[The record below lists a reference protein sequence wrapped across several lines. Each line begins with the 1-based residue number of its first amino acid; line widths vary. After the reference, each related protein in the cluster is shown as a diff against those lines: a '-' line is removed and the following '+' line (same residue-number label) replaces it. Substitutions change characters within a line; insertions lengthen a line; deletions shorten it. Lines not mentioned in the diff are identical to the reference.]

1 MNQSVKLLKHLTD
14 VNGIAGYEMQVKEAM
29 RNYIEPVSD
38 QIIEDNLGGI
48 FGKKNAEKGQ
58 YSIMISGHMD
68 EVGFMVTKIDK
79 HGFISFTPVGG
90 WWNQVMLSQ
99 KVTITTDSGK
109 EIRGII
115 GSKPPHVLTP
125 EERKKPME
133 IKNMFIDIGVSSK
146 EEAEEA
152 GVEVGNMVTPYSEFE
167 VLANDKYLTAKAF
180 DNRYG
185 CALAIEVLKRLKDE
199 NIGIN
204 LYSGATVQEEVG
216 LRGAKV
222 AANTIKPDLAIAVD
236 VGIAYDTPGMSG
248 QTSDSKL
255 GGGPV
260 VIMMDA
266 TSIAHQ
272 GLRKHIKDVA
282 KEHNIEVQWDT
293 TPGGGTDAGSIH
305 VANEGI
311 PTMTIGVTLR
321 YMHSNVS
328 VLNVD
333 DYENS
338 IRLVTEIVRSLN
350 DESYKNIM
358 W

>member
-1 MNQSVKLLKHLTD
+1 MEQSTELLKQLTN
-14 VNGIAGYEMQVKEAM
+14 VNGIAGREKQVKSLM
-29 RNYIEPVSD
+29 RDYIKPVSD
-38 QIIEDNLGGI
+38 ELIEDRLGGI
-48 FGKKNAEKGQ
+48 FGKRQAKDGSK
-58 YSIMISGHMD
+58 SIMISGHMD
-68 EVGFMVTKIDK
+68 EVGFIITKIDK
-79 HGFISFTPVGG
+79 DGFIYFNPVGG

-99 KVTITTDSGK
+99 KVTITTDDGK

-125 EERKKPME
+125 EERKKPVD
-133 IKNMFIDIGVSSK
+133 IKQMFIDIGVSSK
-146 EEAEEA
+146 AEAEEL
-152 GVEVGNMVTPYSEFE
+152 GIELGNMVTPYSEFE
-167 VLANDKYLTAKAF
+167 VLGNDKYLTAKAF

-185 CALAIEVLKRLKDE
+185 CALAVEVLQQLKDE
-199 NIGIN
+199 DINID

-222 AANTIKPDLAIAVD
+222 AANAVKPDLAIAVD

-248 QTSDSKL
+248 QVSESKL
-255 GGGPV
+255 GGGPL

-266 TSIAHQ
+266 TSIAHD
-272 GLRKHIKDVA
+272 GFRKHVKKVA
-282 KEHNIEVQWDT
+282 KDHGINVQWDT

-311 PTMTIGVTLR
+311 PTLTIGVPLR

-328 VLNVD
+328 VLHID
-333 DYENS
+333 DYKES
-338 IRLVTEIVRSLN
+338 VRLVTEIIRSL
-350 DESYKNIM
+350 DDDTYQQLM

>member
-1 MNQSVKLLKHLTD
+1 
-14 VNGIAGYEMQVKEAM
+14 
-29 RNYIEPVSD
+29 
-38 QIIEDNLGGI
+38 
-48 FGKKNAEKGQ
+48 
-58 YSIMISGHMD
+58 
-68 EVGFMVTKIDK
+68 
-79 HGFISFTPVGG
+79 
-90 WWNQVMLSQ
+90 
-99 KVTITTDSGK
+99 
-109 EIRGII
+109 
-115 GSKPPHVLTP
+115 
-125 EERKKPME
+125 ME

-167 VLANDKYLTAKAF
+167 VLTNDKYLTAKAF

-185 CALAIEVLKRLKDE
+185 CALAVEVLKRLKDE

-266 TSIAHQ
+266 QVLRTKVCASI
-272 GLRKHIKDVA
+272 LK
-282 KEHNIEVQWDT
+282 
-293 TPGGGTDAGSIH
+293 
-305 VANEGI
+305 
-311 PTMTIGVTLR
+311 M
-321 YMHSNVS
+321 
-328 VLNVD
+328 
-333 DYENS
+333 
-338 IRLVTEIVRSLN
+338 
-350 DESYKNIM
+350 
-358 W
+358 